1 MSEQINFKH
10 LHYFWAVA
18 HAGGVTRAAEQ
29 LGVSTQTVSGQIS
42 RLEQSLERTL
52 FRQQGRQLVLT
63 EAGHVALRYAD
74 QIFMLG
80 EELQETLEDAQL
92 DKTIRLAAGISDVLP
107 KTIALQLLEP
117 ALRLDAKVR
126 LQCGE
131 GDFDEL
137 LADLTRHRL
146 DVVLADRPLP
156 AGGTQAFQSWL
167 LMRSPG
173 MIAGAAALW
182 QRYAAGFPDSLNQAP
197 ILLPSRHHV
206 LRSQLDQWFE
216 ERRIKPDIVAEFD
229 DGALLDAFGRQGFG
243 LFPSTAHTGGDAHIP
258 QALGEIDG
266 VWEHYYAIANRRRLQ
281 HPGVQAM
288 LQAAIE
294 AAPL

>member
-1 MSEQINFKH
+1 MSERINFKH

-63 EAGHVALRYAD
+63 EAGHVTLRYAD

-107 KTIALQLLEP
+107 KAIALKLLEP

-146 DVVLADRPLP
+146 DVVLADRPMA
-156 AGGTQAFQSWL
+156 AGGSQPFQSWL
-167 LMRSPG
+167 LMRCPVK
-173 MIAGAAALW
+173 IAGAAELW
-182 QRYAAGFPDSLNQAP
+182 RRYAAGFPTSLNQAP
-197 ILLPSRHHV
+197 MLLPSRHHV

-243 LFPSTAHTGGDAHIP
+243 LFPTTAPSDGNANAP
-258 QALGEIDG
+258 QALGEVDG
-266 VWEHYYAIANRRRLQ
+266 VWEHYYAIANRRRLR

-294 AAPL
+294 AAP

>member
-1 MSEQINFKH
+1 MSERINFKH

-29 LGVSTQTVSGQIS
+29 LGVSAQTVSGQIS

-63 EAGHVALRYAD
+63 EAGHVTLRYAD

-107 KTIALQLLEP
+107 KAIALKLLEP

-146 DVVLADRPLP
+146 DVVLADRPMA
-156 AGGTQAFQSWL
+156 AGGSQPFQSWL
-167 LMRSPG
+167 LMRCPV
-173 MIAGAAALW
+173 MIAGAAELW
-182 QRYAAGFPDSLNQAP
+182 RRYAEGFPASLNQAP
-197 ILLPSRHHV
+197 MLLPSRHHV

-243 LFPSTAHTGGDAHIP
+243 LFPSTAPSAGDANAP
-258 QALGEIDG
+258 QALGEVDG

-288 LQAAIE
+288 LQAAID
-294 AAPL
+294 AAL